1 MSVEELARF
10 MYERNAS
17 TFTDESEAVT
27 AMWASEPVRTFWLA
41 EAQAVMD
48 HLFGKDLF

>member
-17 TFTDESEAVT
+17 TYTEDPEAIAAV
-27 AMWASEPVRTFWLA
+27 WASEPVRTFWLA

-48 HLFGKDLF
+48 HLFGEGLF